1 MEVGAVLTSGSM
13 LVAVV
18 IAIAAGVVSFASPCV
33 LPLAPG
39 YLAYLSGM
47 SAASVSPSL
56 AQRFQS
62 APSIE
67 ASETGSATK
76 KTSPDAVARRRLL
89 LGVLGFI
96 CGFSVIFILYGGLIG
111 GVGGL
116 LREHQETMVRIMG
129 VLVIV
134 MGLAFA
140 GALPFFQQEKR
151 LNITPRTGLWG
162 APVLGF
168 VFGFGWVPCLGPALI
183 AVYSLSLNEGTVT
196 RGLILAVAYCIGLG
210 LPFLLLALGLV
221 NSTRALDFLRRHR
234 VLLMRVGGGLLVLI
248 GVALVTGWWAT
259 WTGQLQSLIQ
269 NFRPVL

>member
-13 LVAVV
+13 LVAVI
-18 IAIAAGVVSFASPCV
+18 IALAAGVVSFASPCV
-33 LPLAPG
+33 LPLVPG

-56 AQRFQS
+56 AEKFQP
-62 APSIE
+62 A
-67 ASETGSATK
+67 ATIGD
-76 KTSPDAVARRRLL
+76 KTAESSKNSSPDAVARRRLL

-116 LREHQETMVRIMG
+116 LREHQDTLVRIMG
-129 VLVIV
+129 VLVII

-140 GALPFFQQEKR
+140 GALPFLQQEKR

-221 NSTRALDFLRRHR
+221 NSTKALDFLRRHR
-234 VLLMRVGGGLLVLI
+234 VLLMRVGGALLVLI